1 MKYANGF
8 ILLLIMRTIWKIGR
22 CGNMVEFWIG
32 FENDIGPDL
41 DIDLTL
47 TLILV
52 LTKH

>member
-1 MKYANGF
+1 
-8 ILLLIMRTIWKIGR
+8 
-22 CGNMVEFWIG
+22 MVEFWIG